1 MNSNI
6 RKRPFHI
13 KPSKSQKDSL
23 ILDDSEEG
31 LVLSATKKFI
41 PHLPEKLKNIFT
53 ESIKSIHRTEKY
65 HRKQIYEILPYSNII
80 GEKSFSEKIR
90 LLGEKKFLTKKP
102 HTTIQAEYIKLFTN
116 IQQLIFDYGII
127 QQSKTEGKYTTPNNK
142 IIEETIID
150 SFYKNDY
157 LADERYQNLI
167 ISRLFSIQIN
177 FYELLNS
184 YNNVADKEDRKNIA
198 KFGGDTKNYG
208 EHILFKNILNH
219 FLENRPAK
227 NEKSSS
233 IAFLHRKHYKN
244 LESTLEKYQKKIGTR
259 EEGSRHFIYYGSNLT
274 TDGLLRKIR
283 EWCKKEQDLKKE
295 IEEYH
300 LKPKKKKITPP

>member
-6 RKRPFHI
+6 RITPFYL
-13 KPSKSQKDSL
+13 KPSKALKDLL
-23 ILDDSEEG
+23 ITDESEAG

-41 PHLPEKLKNIFT
+41 PNLPEKLKNIFT
-53 ESIKSIHRTEKY
+53 ESIKAIHLTEKY
-65 HRKQIYEILPYSNII
+65 HEEEIIKVLPYRDII
-80 GEKSFSEKIR
+80 GKKSFSEKIR
-90 LLGEKKFLTKKP
+90 LLGEEKFRTDKP
-102 HTTIQAEYIKLFTN
+102 HTTIQAEYITLFTN

-127 QQSKTEGKYTTPNNK
+127 RQSQKELKYATPNNNT
-142 IIEETIID
+142 IEEIIIN
-150 SFYKNDY
+150 SFYKNEY
-157 LADERYQNLI
+157 LADHRYQNLI

-184 YNNVADKEDRKNIA
+184 YNNIVDKEDRKTIA
-198 KFGGDTKNYG
+198 KFGGTTKNYG
-208 EHILFKNILNH
+208 EHILLKNILNY
-219 FLENRPAK
+219 FSENLPAE

-283 EWCKKEQDLKKE
+283 EWCKEDKNFRKE

-300 LKPKKKKITPP
+300 LKSKKKK